1 MKTKL
6 TKPHTQAQKDF
17 IVENVVRF
25 YKENPNEKRSNSFA
39 EIRRSVRKLLEEDEN
54 HTYFIIQH
62 NGEPTGLIQVM
73 QTQKKVAEIILIYLL
88 PEYRHKKLGS
98 SALKQVI
105 KKLENSGV
113 TKIKTEVNTTNNA
126 SQSFFESMDFEK
138 HSLIYVR
145 EK

>member
-1 MKTKL
+1 MSQVKIPETTAGKN
-6 TKPHTQAQKDF
+6 F
-17 IVENVVRF
+17 IIKNVVRF
-25 YKENPNEKRSNSFA
+25 YKENPNEERSNSFE
-39 EIRRSVRKLLEEDEN
+39 EIRQSVRKLLEEDEN

-62 NGEPTGLIQVM
+62 NDEPAGLIQVM
-73 QTQKKVAEIILIYLL
+73 QTQKKVAEITLIYLL
-88 PEYRHKKLGS
+88 PEHRRKKLGS

-138 HSLIYVR
+138 HSLIYIR